1 MVFLYGFLLGK
12 MVEGYV
18 SYKFC
23 YCCQE
28 VGRDKPSSGG
38 CFCGFFLFLKWMCVG
53 KCELERKMWGKQ
65 FLVFF
70 SWQPPIYRQNKL
82 VFFLLIAW
90 SPSIQKNFGP
100 SVFFFALLV
109 PLSKYFLFFY
119 FSYFDIFE
127 KKKYC
132 QFRLNKIDQIILK

>member
-100 SVFFFALLV
+100 SVFFFCTFGPFIQIFFV
-109 PLSKYFLFFY
+109 FFIFLILI
-119 FSYFDIFE
+119 SL
-127 KKKYC
+127 KKKSIVN
-132 QFRLNKIDQIILK
+132 FDSIKLIK